1 MIDDSLQE
9 YLTKLNQAI
18 DNLEAKSDRQVY
30 SPLAREE
37 AKNQLD
43 QTLKHFIEV
52 LYQEAFNRGNRKAKD
67 EINLVSK
74 IEKYQ
79 IKKELTSRVKNELKR
94 EMKNESALEKGVQ
107 REEVQL

>member
-9 YLTKLNQAI
+9 YLDRLNQAI
-18 DNLEAKSDRQVY
+18 DNLEVKADRNVY
-30 SPLAREE
+30 NPLAREE
-37 AKNQLD
+37 ARTQLD

-79 IKKELTSRVKNELKR
+79 IKKELKNRVKNELKK
-94 EMKNESALEKGVQ
+94 ELKNESALEKGVQ